1 MLVSSSEEEPW
12 VINAPGAVANEVW
25 QSIEFNYEA
34 IDTVDGLQACIVGSP
49 PSWASG
55 MALQAIR
62 YVISSLRQPK
72 IMKQVAGQLKLQLA
86 QFSELQ
92 ASWTKLHNVNWLV
105 ALIVDR

>member
-1 MLVSSSEEEPW
+1 
-12 VINAPGAVANEVW
+12 
-25 QSIEFNYEA
+25 
-34 IDTVDGLQACIVGSP
+34 
-49 PSWASG
+49 